1 MSCHNCAKS
10 FSLFTKEKSC
20 KNCGFAFC
28 SSCLKRKMIIPKSGI
43 EGNVCCDCEISI
55 IKLQANRPPPDAL
68 QRRLDFL
75 ENPPAPNPI
84 TVYKASAQNKKMSNL
99 KRGLSV
105 EDKAIAD
112 RLEKLQRERKASMNI
127 PTEAEMEERLRRLKD
142 VSQVTKEIKGADHK
156 NLLKN
161 DNRSDEQKTKELFE
175 QANAEVE
182 LESKNPKPEDE
193 ISQRLAKLR
202 GQEINKTEKMDIC
215 PETFLGNTSEERG
228 GKKPDEL
235 DDLSKLLDEVAMEA
249 ENDASVALK
258 EFESDKDLQEKF
270 KRIMQQKSQK
280 DKEPEKSDSDED
292 EEDAKNV
299 VIGILSEQKIDE
311 QFMDEDIQLP
321 EVPTFIPT
329 QQKISRQLQ
338 RSMEEKEFPWCSI
351 CNEDAMIRC
360 VEGCDG
366 DLYCSRCFKECHDEV
381 DLRDHKTVSY
391 KPPKN

>member
-1 MSCHNCAKS
+1 
-10 FSLFTKEKSC
+10 
-20 KNCGFAFC
+20 
-28 SSCLKRKMIIPKSGI
+28 MIIPKSGI
-43 EGNVCCDCEISI
+43 EGNVCCDCEKSI
-55 IKLQANRPPPDAL
+55 INLQANRPPPDAL

-75 ENPPAPNPI
+75 ENPPAQNPI

-127 PTEAEMEERLRRLKD
+127 PTEAEMEERLLKLKD
-142 VSQVTKEIKGADHK
+142 ASHVTKETKGTDHK

-161 DNRSDEQKTKELFE
+161 DNRSDEQKTKDLFE

-182 LESKNPKPEDE
+182 LENKTPRPEDD
-193 ISQRLAKLR
+193 IRDRLSRLR
-202 GQEINKTEKMDIC
+202 GQEINKAEQMDVC

-249 ENDASVALK
+249 ENDASLALK

-270 KRIMQQKSQK
+270 KKIMQQKSQK
-280 DKEPEKSDSDED
+280 DKEQEKSDSAED

-299 VIGILSEQKIDE
+299 IIGILSEQKIEE
-311 QFMDEDIQLP
+311 QLMEEDIQLP
-321 EVPTFIPT
+321 DVPTFIPA
-329 QQKISRQLQ
+329 QQQISRQLQ
-338 RSMEEKEFPWCSI
+338 RNMEDEKELPWCVI

-366 DLYCSRCFKECHDEV
+366 DLYCSKCFKECHDEV
-381 DLRDHKTVSY
+381 DLRDHKTVAY